1 MCIIGYKQ
9 SDYFGVVLAATLYL
23 VSFQVQVVYPVL
35 YISDEW
41 TVFFRPVFL
50 ITFSQFYDFGAY
62 PVEELFVFFFIH
74 QSAGIDKYVSQH

>member
-9 SDYFGVVLAATLYL
+9 PDYFGVVLAATLYL

-50 ITFSQFYDFGAY
+50 ITFSLFNDFGAN
-62 PVEELFVFFFIH
+62 PVEDPDVLKRADRKE
-74 QSAGIDKYVSQH
+74 

>member
-9 SDYFGVVLAATLYL
+9 PDYFGVVLATTLYL

-50 ITFSQFYDFGAY
+50 ITFSQFYDFGTY

-74 QSAGIDKYVSQH
+74 QAAGID